1 MEYKKYEYDNYT
13 VHFFNTD
20 KFKSILLSTI
30 FINEFTKESLT
41 KSALLR
47 RLLTNT
53 NGILKTETDMVK
65 MSYNLYNSYVGI
77 ENILHNNVLS
87 TDFFME
93 ILEDKYSEPGLLEK
107 ALDHYFNTMFIPNV
121 ENGKFDS
128 NNFKLAK
135 KSLSDL
141 YDTEKDNQTDRLTA

>member
-77 ENILHNNVLS
+77 ENILNNKLCLTFYYV
-87 TDFFME
+87 E
-93 ILEDKYSEPGLLEK
+93 YIL
-107 ALDHYFNTMFIPNV
+107 
-121 ENGKFDS
+121 
-128 NNFKLAK
+128 
-135 KSLSDL
+135 
-141 YDTEKDNQTDRLTA
+141 

>member
-135 KSLSDL
+135 NL
-141 YDTEKDNQTDRLTA
+141 